1 MFRKVGIILVF
12 VIMMSLLTA
21 GAAAAQGSTAVID
34 AGNSDRVHLRA
45 GASKETAS
53 KGLYFT
59 GTQVACDGTSG
70 GEWTRVTIG
79 TEKGY
84 IFSAYLKTGDAAD
97 AVQSRQPGGIVVAP
111 KGTVNFRKGPSADT
125 ERIGLLHDRDVVN
138 VLGETAGGWYCVE
151 ADGKT
156 GYVKNTYLKLSDIP
170 GSDVSRGNTWQKAY
184 AAAIR
189 DGKNA
194 GYTYCLIDVDGNDI
208 PEMVVNTGFEAG
220 GCQIYTYSD
229 GQAHALQTNR
239 LYFTYLPGQNLL
251 CNSEGNMGY
260 YYDIISR
267 IQEGKWE
274 TVASGEYDTTNG
286 ECDEERGRYICRNY
300 IWNQKPVTREAYMA
314 AFDAVYD
321 EASAV
326 EATGYVGYD
335 AMMKILGE

>member
-1 MFRKVGIILVF
+1 MFRKVGIMLVF

-125 ERIGLLHDRDVVN
+125 ERIGALRDRDVVT

-151 ADGKT
+151 AVGKT
-156 GYVKNTYLKLSDIP
+156 GYVKNTYLELGDVP
-170 GSDVSRGNTWQKAY
+170 GSAEYRGKTWQKAY

-189 DGKNA
+189 GEKDA
-194 GYTYCLIDVDGNDI
+194 GCTYCLIDVDGNDI
-208 PEMVVNTGFEAG
+208 PELVVNTGFEAG
-220 GCQIYTYSD
+220 GCRIYTYSD
-229 GQAHALQTNR
+229 GQANELLTNR
-239 LYFTYLPGQNLL
+239 LHFTYLPGQNLL
-251 CNSEGNMGY
+251 CNSEGSMGY

-267 IQEGKWE
+267 IQDGKWV
-274 TVASGEYDTTNG
+274 TVARGEYDTTTG
-286 ECDEERGRYICRNY
+286 ACDEARGRYICQNY
-300 IWNQKPVTREAYMA
+300 TWNHKPVTREAYMA
-314 AFDAVYD
+314 AFDAIYD

-326 EATGYVGYD
+326 EPTGYVGYD

>member
-1 MFRKVGIILVF
+1 MLHLTRRICAAA
-12 VIMMSLLTA
+12 LLLCLLLA
-21 GAAAAQGSTAVID
+21 GAAAAQGVTAVID
-34 AGNSDRVHLRA
+34 AGDSDRVHLRA
-45 GASKETAS
+45 GASFTSAS

-59 GTQVACDGTSG
+59 GTQVTCESPWG
-70 GEWTRVTIG
+70 GDWTRVTIG
-79 TEKGY
+79 AETGY
-84 IFSAYLKTGDAAD
+84 IYSTYLKTGDAAD

-111 KGTVNFRKGPSADT
+111 KGSVNFRKGPSADT
-125 ERIGLLHDRDVVN
+125 ERIGLLRDKDVVN
-138 VLGETAGGWYCVE
+138 VLGETAGGWYCIE
-151 ADGKT
+151 SDGKT
-156 GYVKNTYLKLSDIP
+156 GYVKNTYLELSDAAK
-170 GSDVSRGNTWQKAY
+170 SDEYKGKTWQKAY

-189 DGKNA
+189 GEKDS
-194 GYTYCLIDVDGNDI
+194 GYTYCFIDVDGNDI
-208 PEMVVNTGFEAG
+208 PELVVNTGFEAG
-220 GCQIYTYSD
+220 GCRIYTYSN
-229 GQAHALQTNR
+229 GQAHELQTSR
-239 LYFTYLPGQNLL
+239 LHFTYLPGRNLL
-251 CNSEGNMGY
+251 CNSEGSMGY

-267 IQEGKWE
+267 IQDGKWV